1 MEDQVH
7 AAVNKIHP
15 LRRRML
21 NMCFLVACTVEPAAR
36 IHWT

>member
-7 AAVNKIHP
+7 AAVNEIHP
-15 LRRRML
+15 LKGGMV